1 VSYNMMTK
9 IDNKGR
15 ITDSKNN
22 SPSKNGIMIQG
33 IPDPNIP
40 IRRKYKIEMKEDTIN
55 NIVLYREKY
64 DKFLKMH
71 NNTANKEVWK
81 IYDHISDDIFHE
93 IYAQAIKEV
102 SKDMEEYIE
111 KVIYDEF

>member
-1 VSYNMMTK
+1 MTK